1 MWSDCCDWDLFM
13 KGLDGMKAT
22 ASMKVTAGLGSI
34 DDYPLYVQAGA
45 DELFCGYVPEAWTL
59 AYGTA
64 GPMNRREVCYYQVQI
79 GSFSELEIL
88 AKMVSAYQVP
98 VSITLNSLTYCPQ
111 QFPELIR
118 TIERCRTLGFT
129 SWIVAD
135 PAFLLALNR
144 LDFPDI
150 SVHVSGELGEINHEM
165 VQKMRAFDVS
175 RIIFHR
181 KVTLADM
188 KACIAWDRQK
198 NPCRPL
204 EYEAFILN
212 EMCHFTGAFCNSLH
226 CDELAPVCRLP
237 YSLGR
242 VSSVCTDEKIRE
254 EDQKERKNVSDDL
267 KNSLITGAGGCGLC
281 ALWRLR
287 EAGVT
292 YLKVVSRGNHTD
304 ATAADIRA
312 VKTAVRLLDQAESE
326 ADYIRQMKAQLFSN
340 GCGRVCYYPELM

>member
-1 MWSDCCDWDLFM
+1 MESC
-13 KGLDGMKAT
+13 
-22 ASMKVTAGLGSI
+22 V
-34 DDYPLYVQAGA
+34 
-45 DELFCGYVPEAWTL
+45 
-59 AYGTA
+59 
-64 GPMNRREVCYYQVQI
+64 
-79 GSFSELEIL
+79 
-88 AKMVSAYQVP
+88 
-98 VSITLNSLTYCPQ
+98 
-111 QFPELIR
+111 
-118 TIERCRTLGFT
+118 
-129 SWIVAD
+129 
-135 PAFLLALNR
+135 
-144 LDFPDI
+144 
-150 SVHVSGELGEINHEM
+150 
-165 VQKMRAFDVS
+165 
-175 RIIFHR
+175 R
-181 KVTLADM
+181 KT
-188 KACIAWDRQK
+188 KEKI
-198 NPCRPL
+198 P
-204 EYEAFILN
+204 EYEAFVLN

-326 ADYIRQMKAQLFSN
+326 ADYIRQMKAQLFPN